1 MCYKVNPALGPEN
14 KRKEDPAMK
23 IYKSNFS
30 AEELDMWNAL
40 VAKGAVAPEEAQE
53 EMEDQIPENPPKKPA
68 KKAEVEDMEKS
79 ASPEITAA
87 LKELQDLKKSIEMKD
102 MTEIAKKYAPLGKK
116 EDELAQTL
124 YDMKKSNPANYDA
137 YVAILDES
145 LAMVEKSGLF
155 AEVGKSFSGS
165 TAGSSVQAKVEAK
178 AQEIMKSGVDYN
190 TAIAKAW
197 EDPAL
202 MAEYDSEYFGN

>member
-1 MCYKVNPALGPEN
+1 
-14 KRKEDPAMK
+14 MK

-53 EMEDQIPENPPKKPA
+53 EMEEETPAFPPKKPA
-68 KKAEVEDMEKS
+68 KKAEVEEPMEKS

-137 YVAILDES
+137 YIAVLDES
-145 LAMVEKSGLF
+145 LGLVEKSGLF

-165 TAGSSVQAKVEAK
+165 TAGGSVQSKVEAR
-178 AQEIMKSGVDYN
+178 AQEIMKSDSTMDYN

-202 MAEYDSEYFGN
+202 MAEYDNEYFG

>member
-1 MCYKVNPALGPEN
+1 
-14 KRKEDPAMK
+14 MK

-30 AEELDMWNAL
+30 AEELEQWEKL
-40 VAKGAVAPEEAQE
+40 IAKGKVAPEEAQE
-53 EMEDQIPENPPKKPA
+53 EMEEETPAFPPKKPA
-68 KKAEVEDMEKS
+68 KKAEVEEPMEKS
-79 ASPEITAA
+79 ASPEITKA
-87 LKELQDLKKSIEMKD
+87 LQELQDLKKSIEMKD

-155 AEVGKSFSGS
+155 AEVGKSYSGS
-165 TAGSSVQAKVEAK
+165 TAGGSVQSKVEAK
-178 AQEIMKSGVDYN
+178 AQEIMKSDATMDYN

-202 MAEYDSEYFGN
+202 LAEYDNEYFSK

>member
-1 MCYKVNPALGPEN
+1 
-14 KRKEDPAMK
+14 MK

-30 AEELDMWNAL
+30 EEELAQWEAL
-40 VAKGAVAPEEAQE
+40 VAKGKVAPEEAQE
-53 EMEDQIPENPPKKPA
+53 EMEEQIPASPA
-68 KKAEVEDMEKS
+68 KKTPTEKAEVEDMTKS
-79 ASPEITAA
+79 ASPEIAAA
-87 LKELQDLKKSIEMKD
+87 LQELQDLKKSIEMKD
-102 MTEIAKKYAPLGKK
+102 MTEVAKKYAPLGKK

-124 YDMKKSNPANYDA
+124 YDMKKSNEANYNA

-155 AEVGKSFSGS
+155 TEVGKSFSS
-165 TAGSSVQAKVEAK
+165 NAGGSVQSKVEAK
-178 AQEIMKSGVDYN
+178 AQDIMKSENCDYN

-202 MAEYDSEYFGN
+202 LAEYDSEYFGK